1 MKIMRFIVDGKEKTG
16 LIEDFNIIELSCSV
30 VEALNAIN
38 LDKFKKN
45 SSYTL
50 ENIKIKAP
58 VSPSK
63 VVCVGLNYQDHAAEL
78 NMDIPEEPILFLK
91 PPSAVIGHQEPIL
104 YPGSSTQV
112 DYEAEMGIIISK
124 KARNIKGK
132 NAGEFIG
139 GYTVLNDVT
148 ARDLQKKDG
157 QWTRAK
163 SFDTFAPVG
172 PAIETELDPDN
183 QNIFLK
189 LNSKI
194 KQHSNTKNM
203 IFGVEELL
211 EFISHIMTLNP
222 GDIIATGT
230 PPGVGPMQ
238 PGDRIEAG
246 VKDIGVLENQIIRP
260 QSNHKA

>member
-1 MKIMRFIVDGKEKTG
+1 MKIIRFQMDGKEKTG
-16 LIEDFNIIELSCSV
+16 LIEDLNIIELKSSV
-30 VEALNAIN
+30 LESLNDIN

-45 SSYTL
+45 SSYPL

-78 NMDIPEEPILFLK
+78 NMDLPQEPVIFLK
-91 PPSAVIGHQEPIL
+91 PPTSIIGHQDSII
-104 YPGSSTQV
+104 YPYSSHQV

-124 KARNIKGK
+124 KAKNIKEK

-172 PAIETELDPDN
+172 PVIETEMDPHN

-189 LNSKI
+189 LNGEI
-194 KQHSNTKNM
+194 KQDSNTKKM
-203 IFGVEELL
+203 IFAVEELL

-230 PPGVGPMQ
+230 PPGVGSMQ

-246 VKDIGVLENQIIRP
+246 VEDIGVLENQIIR
-260 QSNHKA
+260 S